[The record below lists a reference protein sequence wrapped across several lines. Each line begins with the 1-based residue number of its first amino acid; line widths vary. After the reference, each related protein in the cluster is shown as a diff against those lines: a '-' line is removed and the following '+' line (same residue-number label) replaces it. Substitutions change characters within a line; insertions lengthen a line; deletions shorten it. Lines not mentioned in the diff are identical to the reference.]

1 MFVCTELLTPHRE
14 GSLSA
19 EVNIYTHEL
28 YPAFL
33 SEIAPDPGDPNN
45 LSYSHHRPL
54 SKITLIISNN
64 SCPDPEHLLN
74 SSEPGNIKSQVASL
88 V

>member
-1 MFVCTELLTPHRE
+1 M
-14 GSLSA
+14 A

-33 SEIAPDPGDPNN
+33 SEIATDPGDPNN
-45 LSYSHHRPL
+45 VNYSHHRPL
-54 SKITLIISNN
+54 AKITLIMSNP
-64 SCPDPEHLLN
+64 CPDSEHLLN
-74 SSEPGNIKSQVASL
+74 SSEPGNLKSQVASL